1 MRLRWKGKDLSSR
14 YSKFSKCGS
23 KKRLVQMFPQK
34 ILVRTES
41 NSNFLTSTDNTKRVR
56 KLEAT
61 HRGVNECTLSQ
72 TVREQ
77 VLCSSAFKPQDGF
90 CSKNTSRHLGQT
102 KEGLTSPNNV
112 FTFTLQ

>member
-1 MRLRWKGKDLSSR
+1 M

-23 KKRLVQMFPQK
+23 EKRLVQMFPQK

-61 HRGVNECTLSQ
+61 QR
-72 TVREQ
+72 R
-77 VLCSSAFKPQDGF
+77 K
-90 CSKNTSRHLGQT
+90 
-102 KEGLTSPNNV
+102 
-112 FTFTLQ
+112 